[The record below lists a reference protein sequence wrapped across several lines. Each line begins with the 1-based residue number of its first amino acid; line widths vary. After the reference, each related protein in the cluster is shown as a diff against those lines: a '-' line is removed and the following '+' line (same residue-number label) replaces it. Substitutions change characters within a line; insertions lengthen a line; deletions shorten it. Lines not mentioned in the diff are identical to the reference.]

1 MKQSTAPAA
10 GDWWVYML
18 RCADGSLY
26 TGVTTDVLRRWQE
39 HNGGPRGAR
48 YTRARRPVAL
58 VMWVA
63 VPGRAAAGRL
73 EVRLKALSRTRKEKL
88 IQAVTGVSVANPPGN
103 CLTASTSELEN
114 PE

>member
-1 MKQSTAPAA
+1 MKNPPKSFATKLIHAGEQRIDGAVRLPVFQTAMFEYS
-10 GDWWVYML
+10 GD
-18 RCADGSLY
+18 D
-26 TGVTTDVLRRWQE
+26 
-39 HNGGPRGAR
+39 PRGAR

-58 VMWVA
+58 VMCVA
-63 VPGRAAAGRL
+63 VSGRAAAGRL
-73 EVRLKALSRTRKEKL
+73 EVRLKALSRPRKEKL